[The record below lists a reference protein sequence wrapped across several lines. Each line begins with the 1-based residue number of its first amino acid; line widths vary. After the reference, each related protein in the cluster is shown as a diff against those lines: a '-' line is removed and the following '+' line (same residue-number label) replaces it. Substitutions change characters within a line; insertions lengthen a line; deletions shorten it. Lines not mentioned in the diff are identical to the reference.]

1 MGLIQFQSANTGPA
15 RLYARSALSMRFPEA
30 HCIPDYTLVYEDLIL
45 DKVYDPRELGAQA
58 GHLGLV
64 TVLSLFS

>member
-1 MGLIQFQSANTGPA
+1 
-15 RLYARSALSMRFPEA
+15 MRFPEA

-45 DKVYDPRELGAQA
+45 DKVFDPRELGAQA